1 MSPPAAPSSFQTTP
15 AQPAGQTTPAQPAG
29 QTTPAGES
37 PAQPAGAGIPPYH
50 WWRTVFFLIPAIG
63 LYTIVL
69 GTISIVSS
77 LWDRSGDVGH
87 WCARTWSSWILKTTG
102 VRVSVS
108 GLEQLDPGR
117 SYVLAANHQSI
128 YDIPILFAA
137 LPLQLR
143 IVAKAS
149 LGSFPFLGWHLQRT
163 GHLLV
168 DRKNPGADI
177 VEKMKR
183 LARESHSL
191 IVFPEGTRSLD
202 GSVGRFKK
210 GSFVV
215 AIDAQLPVV
224 PVSVA
229 GSRHV
234 MGKGQLMVR
243 QGDVRVTVHEPI
255 PTAGVTR
262 QQVIEFGNR
271 VRDVVRSAVDEPAAS

>member
-1 MSPPAAPSSFQTTP
+1 MTP
-15 AQPAGQTTPAQPAG
+15 AQPT
-29 QTTPAGES
+29 
-37 PAQPAGAGIPPYH
+37 GAGFPSYH
-50 WWRTVFFLIPAIG
+50 WWRTVFFLIPAIAV
-63 LYTIVL
+63 YTIVL
-69 GTISIVSS
+69 GTISILSS

-108 GLEQLDPGR
+108 GLERLDPRR

-168 DRKNPGADI
+168 NRKNPGADI
-177 VEKMKR
+177 VDKMKR
-183 LARESHSL
+183 LVGEAHSL
-191 IVFPEGTRSLD
+191 IVFPEGTRSAD
-202 GSVGRFKK
+202 GRVGRFKK

-234 MGKGQLMVR
+234 MGKGRLMVR
-243 QGDVRVTVHEPI
+243 PGHVRVTVHEPI
-255 PTAGVTR
+255 STAAVTR
-262 QQVIEFGNR
+262 QQVIEFGNH
-271 VRDVVRSAVDEPAAS
+271 VRDVVRSAVDEPACPP